1 MPPFT
6 PSPEHLEKLN
16 LEWVEPYDADTAP
29 ANLTFA
35 TYDTP
40 VRGPGTQGSYWYRL
54 PPGYADETNVS
65 TRYPVLY
72 WLHGGMARGSQGA
85 KAVALYT
92 AAMEAGQMPPVIL
105 VLPQG
110 LPVGWY
116 LNSIDRKYPIEDVLI
131 KDLLPH
137 VDTTFRTSGVRGI
150 EGFSMGGYGS
160 LHLGLRYH
168 ELFLGGG
175 ISAIAPAILS
185 SLKDEPQVRI
195 WDTFRGSQAY
205 YDENH
210 PLTLATN
217 KAEALRTAVT
227 SPERETRGLRIRL
240 LSGGDD
246 LRLTDAIARLS
257 SVLDEV
263 GVPHERQ
270 DVPGA
275 GHEYDLIL
283 AGLGDNAAGFWGRAF
298 GIKGEASAS

>member
-6 PSPEHLEKLN
+6 PSPEHLAKLN

-35 TYDTP
+35 TYETK
-40 VRGPGTQGSYWYRL
+40 VRGAGTQGSYWYRL
-54 PPGYADETNVS
+54 PPGYSEAKNAS
-65 TRYPVLY
+65 SKYPVLY
-72 WLHGGMARGSQGA
+72 WLHGGMAYASQGA

-92 AAMEAGQMPPVIL
+92 AAMEAGQMPPTIL

-116 LNSIDRKYPIEDVLI
+116 LNSIDGTYPIEDVLI
-131 KDLLPH
+131 RDLLPH
-137 VDTTFRTSGVRGI
+137 VDSVFRTSGVRGI
-150 EGFSMGGYGS
+150 EGFSMGGYGA

-168 ELFLGGG
+168 SLFLGGG
-175 ISAIAPAILS
+175 ISAIAPAILA
-185 SLKDEPQVRI
+185 SLANEPKVRI

-210 PLTLATN
+210 PVTLVTTKAAELRAAAT
-217 KAEALRTAVT
+217 
-227 SPERETRGLRIRL
+227 SSSGGLRLRL

-270 DVPGA
+270 DVAGA

-283 AGLGDNAAGFWGRAF
+283 AGLGDNAAGFWSRAF
-298 GIKGEASAS
+298 GQEGKASAL